1 MKLWDIWGSGP
12 NGEDKFLSAYQS
24 FQLSILING
33 SPPREFQVGPNGDP
47 LFSFLFDIVVE
58 GLSVLF
64 QRASMTGLIRGIKLQ
79 NGDSISHLQYAN
91 DTLVFTPDSLDSML
105 FVKRIL
111 RLPDSLVFTP

>member
-1 MKLWDIWGSGP
+1 
-12 NGEDKFLSAYQS
+12 LSAYQS

-64 QRASMTGLIRGIKLQ
+64 Q
-79 NGDSISHLQYAN
+79 
-91 DTLVFTPDSLDSML
+91 
-105 FVKRIL
+105 
-111 RLPDSLVFTP
+111 